1 MRFSQSDIIE
11 DVMAYI
17 ERRGGEC
24 SEWSTWTAKDSA
36 FLRQHGPEIAAGGL
50 IHREAYTAYAA
61 AEIVERLVGRGLRP
75 ERGSVTGNIVF
86 VYHSVGNRPLVA

>member
-1 MRFSQSDIIE
+1 MRFSQGDIIE

-24 SEWSTWTAKDSA
+24 SEWSTWTAKDSG

-50 IHREAYTAYAA
+50 IHREARDRDCGA
-61 AEIVERLVGRGLRP
+61 VGRPRIASGARVCNWKHCVCLSLSR
-75 ERGSVTGNIVF
+75 
-86 VYHSVGNRPLVA
+86 